1 MAAPITSI
9 TKQVLTPEEQQQ
21 QKLAELQTLL
31 ADNDEAIQKILGIAG
46 ELNSI
51 GILDAADSMIQAKE
65 KIAHIALGQ
74 VSREPVTN
82 LINHLMNA
90 SAVATRIDPEL
101 TTKLVGS
108 MEKGINEGI
117 DFLQTDQKTSVFD
130 LAKSLK
136 DPDINRAIGF
146 GLHFLKGMGKGLNE

>member
-9 TKQVLTPEEQQQ
+9 EKQVLTPEEQQQ
-21 QKLAELQTLL
+21 QKLDELQALL
-31 ADNDEAIQKILGIAG
+31 ADHDEAIQKIVGIAG

-51 GILDAADSMIQAKE
+51 GILDAAGAMIQAKE
-65 KIAHIALGQ
+65 KIAHIALHQ

-82 LINHLMNA
+82 LINHVMKA
-90 SAVATRIDPEL
+90 SAAMTKVDPEL
-101 TTKLVGS
+101 TDKLSSS
-108 MEKGINEGI
+108 MVKGLEAAN
-117 DFLQTDQKTSVFD
+117 QHVASNQKIGLFD

-146 GLHFLKGMGKGLNE
+146 GLHFLKGMGQGLKE